1 MDISAYFATA
11 GDRLSAYFA
20 PLEPYVSHLHGLSL
34 HHASAISPN
43 TLLVLLSSAFAIIFH
58 ISILRILFDFLVWRL
73 LGLYL
78 AIYTVPIFTTSL
90 FQATLIA
97 TSFNTTLLLSIGSHR
112 IFFHRLRH
120 FPGPFGASISRFW
133 LLYQLHKRHDRF
145 RLVESFHKRYGPI
158 VRLGASAYSSRE
170 SLLTTAALQAPVSS
184 P

>member
-34 HHASAISPN
+34 HHPSAISPN

-58 ISILRILFDFLVWRL
+58 ISTLRILFDFLVWRL

-78 AIYTVPIFTTSL
+78 AIYTV
-90 FQATLIA
+90 LICT

-120 FPGPFGASISRFW
+120 FPAPFGASISRFW
-133 LLYQLHKRHDRF
+133 LLYKLHKRHDRF
-145 RLVESFHKRYGPI
+145 RLVESLHKRYGPI